1 MPFEVAADG
10 SVQLA
15 HRTIRVPN
23 TISPEAQAFLG
34 RSPFGN
40 APTPPAGTPMWVM
53 REAID
58 AQMLAMNDIA
68 QKMYPADIEEMQI
81 GGVRC
86 HMVRPKEIPARN
98 QGRVMINLHGGGF
111 VLGSGAL
118 VEAIPIA
125 NLAQVPVI
133 AVDYRL
139 APEHPFP
146 AAVDDALAVY
156 RQLLQYHKPEQIGI
170 FGSSAGAFLTVQLMA
185 RILREG
191 LPRPACLGVFT
202 GGGDLSDFG
211 DTRQL
216 YTLMGFYGQDSLPL
230 DHPMSEVGA
239 YLKGADPKDPAVSPI
254 YGDLSGF
261 PPTLLMTGTRDALM
275 STTALLHRA
284 LRRADVE
291 ADLFVF
297 EAMPHAHWYMLHL
310 PEAREAVQAMAR
322 FFDRKLGAAQG

>member
-1 MPFEVAADG
+1 
-10 SVQLA
+10 
-15 HRTIRVPN
+15 
-23 TISPEAQAFLG
+23 
-34 RSPFGN
+34 
-40 APTPPAGTPMWVM
+40 MWVM
-53 REAID
+53 RQGVD

-68 QKMYPADIEEMQI
+68 QQMFPVDIEEMQI

-86 HMVRPKEIPARN
+86 HMVRPKEVPARN
-98 QGRVMINLHGGGF
+98 QGKVLINLHGGGF
-111 VLGSGAL
+111 VLGSGSL

-125 NLAQVPVI
+125 NLAQIPVI

-139 APEHPFP
+139 APENPYP

-156 RQLLQYHKPEQIGI
+156 RQVLEYHKPSQVGV
-170 FGSSAGAFLTVQLMA
+170 FGSSAGAFLTVQLAA
-185 RILREG
+185 RIRHEG
-191 LPRPACLGVFT
+191 LPMPACLGVFT

-230 DHPMSEVGA
+230 DHPQSEVGA
-239 YLKGADPKDPAVSPI
+239 YLAGADPKDPLVSPI
-254 YGDLSGF
+254 HGDLAGF

-291 ADLFVF
+291 AELFVF

-310 PEAREAVQAMAR
+310 PEAREAVQAMAK
-322 FFDRKLGAAQG
+322 FFDTKLAGGQA